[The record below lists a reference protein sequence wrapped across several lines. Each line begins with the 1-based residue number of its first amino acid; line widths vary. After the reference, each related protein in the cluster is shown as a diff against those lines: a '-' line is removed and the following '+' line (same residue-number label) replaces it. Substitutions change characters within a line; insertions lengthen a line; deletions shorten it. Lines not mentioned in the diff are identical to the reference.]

1 MAVALVPAS
10 TGVAAGFD
18 GHTGSSCKLEWG
30 KQPNPFSQL
39 SSFTLEALWGKRRRG
54 ETRNTDWGTR
64 ELALC
69 FGVCGG
75 VPAAAVPPGAFKN
88 LFHEEVLLQVPR
100 QAQRAARGLC
110 WPPWLGCVVQR
121 TRPVWEWRRTGASCC
136 KGRVLRH
143 PGASETRSSACR
155 CCCRVSSSSCT
166 SPPVLAPSGRVSD
179 VPCPILWGAR
189 EGG

>member
-30 KQPNPFSQL
+30 KQLKPFSQL

-75 VPAAAVPPGAFKN
+75 VPAAAVPLGPLKTYSTRRCCFRFLGKHRGQHVGSAGHPGWAALCN
-88 LFHEEVLLQVPR
+88 APAPSGNGEGLGLL
-100 QAQRAARGLC
+100 AARG
-110 WPPWLGCVVQR
+110 G
-121 TRPVWEWRRTGASCC
+121 S
-136 KGRVLRH
+136 
-143 PGASETRSSACR
+143 
-155 CCCRVSSSSCT
+155 
-166 SPPVLAPSGRVSD
+166 
-179 VPCPILWGAR
+179 
-189 EGG
+189 